1 MFLFVK
7 MKKSYACLIT
17 SSPSDT
23 LATQDAI
30 VLIKQLLENGNLID
44 HVFFYCEGVHHANHL
59 NKPLGDEFNA
69 NQAWAALANEYNIPM
84 LVCVTSALRRG
95 VVDSETATQEGL
107 SQHNLAVP
115 FQQVGL
121 GEFFTRLHSVDN
133 LVQL

>member
-1 MFLFVK
+1 
-7 MKKSYACLIT
+7 
-17 SSPSDT
+17 
-23 LATQDAI
+23 
-30 VLIKQLLENGNLID
+30 
-44 HVFFYCEGVHHANHL
+44 
-59 NKPLGDEFNA
+59 
-69 NQAWAALANEYNIPM
+69 M